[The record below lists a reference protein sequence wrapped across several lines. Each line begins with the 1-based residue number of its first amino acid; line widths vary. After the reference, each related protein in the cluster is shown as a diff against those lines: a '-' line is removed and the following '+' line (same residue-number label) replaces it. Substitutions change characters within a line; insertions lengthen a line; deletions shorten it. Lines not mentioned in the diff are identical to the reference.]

1 MHLIM
6 VVHSNHKKWMASDF
20 YPSSNEKRAMIS
32 SCRLIKAN
40 WGLNFGK
47 NRSIKIKK
55 QISRV
60 PYKLNYTK
68 YKVIEQ
74 RINT

>member
-1 MHLIM
+1 M
-6 VVHSNHKKWMASDF
+6 VVPSNHKKWMASDF
-20 YPSSNEKRAMIS
+20 YPSSNEKRAMIN
-32 SCRLIKAN
+32 SCCLIKAN
-40 WGLNFGK
+40 RGSNFAK
-47 NRSIKIKK
+47 NGSIKIKK

-60 PYKLNYTK
+60 PYKLIYTK